1 MKYKAFY
8 ISGDVEYRETEAKDA
23 RIQKLYEI
31 RNSGREEIMELPTG
45 CTDIRCL
52 FDGNRFRLEI
62 CPSLEA
68 KSSER
73 LAGFLTCVG
82 IRLRPGVRL
91 AGQVGEEDR
100 RRLLHRMTGPLSP
113 PQKLAA
119 LEEFLGRGRLAEPEY
134 PVNDILELVER
145 QRGSVNVEDLAA
157 ALSCSRRYLEVAFK
171 RNMGIPIKK
180 YAGIV
185 KLQNAL
191 VMLAEGRDDYY
202 GGLAYY
208 DQSHFIR
215 EFKKYM
221 SVTPGQY
228 RRNMGWRAVV

>member
-1 MKYKAFY
+1 M
-8 ISGDVEYRETEAKDA
+8 
-23 RIQKLYEI
+23 
-31 RNSGREEIMELPTG
+31 
-45 CTDIRCL
+45 
-52 FDGNRFRLEI
+52 
-62 CPSLEA
+62 
-68 KSSER
+68 
-73 LAGFLTCVG
+73 
-82 IRLRPGVRL
+82 
-91 AGQVGEEDR
+91 
-100 RRLLHRMTGPLSP
+100 
-113 PQKLAA
+113 
-119 LEEFLGRGRLAEPEY
+119 
-134 PVNDILELVER
+134 
-145 QRGSVNVEDLAA
+145 EDLAA
-157 ALSCSRRYLEVAFK
+157 AFSCSRRYLEVAFK

-228 RRNMGWRAVV
+228 RRNMGEKAVV